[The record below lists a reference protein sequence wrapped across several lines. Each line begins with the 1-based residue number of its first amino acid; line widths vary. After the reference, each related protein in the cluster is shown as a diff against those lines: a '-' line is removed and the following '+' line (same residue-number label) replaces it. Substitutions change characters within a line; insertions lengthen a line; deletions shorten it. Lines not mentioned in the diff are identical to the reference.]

1 LLDVHDRGAARDL
14 ARADPGA
21 PRLATS
27 CAAADTQPG
36 NEGTLADGQY
46 LMGAL
51 AIHTGANV
59 FAATRIQW
67 FHTYKD
73 LDHGRFILNGWSGDL
88 LRFSPTNGRAT
99 QVLEKSLTFEFSKV
113 MAGRAR

>member
-1 LLDVHDRGAARDL
+1 
-14 ARADPGA
+14 
-21 PRLATS
+21 
-27 CAAADTQPG
+27 
-36 NEGTLADGQY
+36 